1 MEYSFLAD
9 EVAEG
14 IFAAI
19 KNIAD
24 FDLVTPISGQLT
36 PAQNAFL
43 ESQLVVLDAAITDLR
58 IINSSNGMRYGRAD
72 ELLEEH
78 QARETFMLIFIS
90 DIKDVNMVEAITR
103 ANNDRIALD
112 VSYKLTAELSRMLL
126 LNFI

>member
-1 MEYSFLAD
+1 M
-9 EVAEG
+9 AED

-24 FDLVTPISGQLT
+24 FDNLTPISGQLT

-43 ESQLVVLDAAITDLR
+43 ESQLVVLDAAIEDLR

-72 ELLEEH
+72 DLLEEH
-78 QARETFMLIFIS
+78 QARETFMLNFIS
-90 DIKDVNMVEAITR
+90 DIEDVNMAEAITR
-103 ANNDRIALD
+103 VNNDQIALD
-112 VSYKLTAELSRMLL
+112 VSYKLTSELSRMSL